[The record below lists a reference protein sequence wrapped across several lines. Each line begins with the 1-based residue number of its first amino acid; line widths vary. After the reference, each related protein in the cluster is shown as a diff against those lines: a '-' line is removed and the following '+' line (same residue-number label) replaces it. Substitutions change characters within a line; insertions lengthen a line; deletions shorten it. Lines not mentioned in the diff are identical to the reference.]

1 MVARSR
7 AWVRAAAVG
16 ILMSWFPCVPV
27 GLCVAAPSEVSA
39 HNCCPR
45 PGGVTMSAAPRECWL
60 QSPAPLPAGPPPAAQ
75 AAPAVAVS
83 VLRSGEGFAPARP
96 IPAAFSPLAVVLR
109 I

>member
-7 AWVRAAAVG
+7 AWLRAAAVG
-16 ILMSWFPCVPV
+16 ILMSWLPCVPV
-27 GLCVAAPSEVSA
+27 GLCVPAPSEVSA
-39 HNCCPR
+39 HSCCPR
-45 PGGVTMSAAPRECWL
+45 SAAATMSAAPRECWL

-75 AAPAVAVS
+75 TAPAVAVS
-83 VLRSGEGFAPARP
+83 ILRSGEGVVPARP